1 MLLILSLFPAFIHH
15 NSPHAP
21 REPIAQ
27 SPWILS
33 QLAPAT
39 KRFHGNFRFHFKRSA
54 RRKAQATAT
63 RSKPIDSTRLPRRN
77 TATNRQS
84 QNTNRRR
91 ESARLRFVN
100 RCVVQLPRDSRAAL
114 LSADAPTV
122 QQCGKVTAVDYAV
135 LIEITELEDDDAR
148 VEEEN
153 LRGLLGVR
161 CGLLGVRCG

>member
-1 MLLILSLFPAFIHH
+1 MAELKNESLIV
-15 NSPHAP
+15 
-21 REPIAQ
+21 
-27 SPWILS
+27 
-33 QLAPAT
+33 
-39 KRFHGNFRFHFKRSA
+39 KVFHGVPQHSA
-54 RRKAQATAT
+54 RWRKRPVDAA
-63 RSKPIDSTRLPRRN
+63 IVN
-77 TATNRQS
+77 NRQS

-100 RCVVQLPRDSRAAL
+100 CCVVQLPCDSRAAL

-135 LIEITELEDDDAR
+135 LIEITELEDRDAR

-161 CGLLGVRCG
+161 CG